1 MHRAHAELAS
11 PLAPRLPRPEARTTS
26 TPTCAASELNDSLAL
41 TIRARSAVVCAGF
54 VDGLLALG
62 RRAPGSSSKPHI
74 ELVQRRLPCL
84 GGTWPLRS
92 NRCHGQP
99 VHRDPLVATTTSPR
113 GARGHA
119 ATLMGRPAA
128 CASPRSACDALRAR
142 MAILCARSSPG
153 AADECVPRRALAA
166 RGAFCPSPITC
177 ARGELP
183 SCAAS
188 DRKLLVARCV
198 WSAAQR
204 ARALDGSVYCVLLVC
219 VWLAHASVE

>member
-1 MHRAHAELAS
+1 MRSRSARAPPLSAQASSMACSPSGAAHRARVRS
-11 PLAPRLPRPEARTTS
+11 RTS
-26 TPTCAASELNDSLAL
+26 SWC
-41 TIRARSAVVCAGF
+41 IVGCRACV
-54 VDGLLALG
+54 
-62 RRAPGSSSKPHI
+62 
-74 ELVQRRLPCL
+74 
-84 GGTWPLRS
+84 GGTWPLSS
-92 NRCHGQP
+92 NRRHGQP
-99 VHRDPLVATTTSPR
+99 VHRDPLVATSSR

-119 ATLMGRPAA
+119 ATLMGRPSA
-128 CASPRSACDALRAR
+128 CASPRAACDALRAR
-142 MAILCARSSPG
+142 MATLCVRSSPG

-166 RGAFCPSPITC
+166 RGAICPSPITC

-204 ARALDGSVYCVLLVC
+204 ARALDGSVYCVLPVC